1 MEPEGNMPEQ
11 TGLLVKDVVEGGSAS
26 QGEQVFFTLR
36 LDNGESERNLM
47 FICPQEKYPNLLQ
60 ALITYG
66 GAADKER
73 ASGADSG
80 NGQATMR
87 MLAASKAKAGSLME
101 STDGESKVAL
111 RFTLPTGMNFDVS
124 LNATLARDLIGQIE
138 EQLQD

>member
-1 MEPEGNMPEQ
+1 MEPEDNMPEQ

-60 ALITYG
+60 ALVAYG
-66 GAADKER
+66 GAADEER
-73 ASGADSG
+73 ACEADSG

-87 MLAASKAKAGSLME
+87 MLAASEAKAGSFKE
-101 STDGESKVAL
+101 PGDGKSGVAL
-111 RFTLPTGMNFDVS
+111 RFTLPTGMNFDIS
-124 LNATLARDLIGQIE
+124 LNATLARNLIGQIE